1 MIELAKRR
9 QSQYAKQIEFCV
21 ADATDRKS
29 IYIFIFLGNALGTW
43 LLALLERPD
52 GSPYIFLGLD
62 FYAPQIITA
71 IKVAGLIGCMLYIWM
86 VAPRLETVRR

>member
-29 IYIFIFLGNALGTW
+29 ILELKRNRAFTKAVSNMAIMDITDIEPLLMAVYELLQETAEFLPKLSQNGSGDDLSIC
-43 LLALLERPD
+43 LL
-52 GSPYIFLGLD
+52 
-62 FYAPQIITA
+62 QISS
-71 IKVAGLIGCMLYIWM
+71 K
-86 VAPRLETVRR
+86 